1 MVTTQILENSQ
12 YLPPAAQTRL
22 NWRVLG
28 SGRKWILPDS
38 EAEANQDEWRPILGL
53 LAIGAL
59 ALVLSALGGGGEV
72 AGAPLL
78 PACPETWPEATGWH
92 DGWYVIIDRDSNGNK
107 HGRAYPADSGYQS
120 GYVPGAPH
128 EICIVRIKDN
138 PGVEQLS
145 FGADRDRTQT
155 TPVAGAGAPGNQGD
169 AGSVTPT
176 PPPET
181 AESAAFSISAAVAS
195 VEGQP
200 GALTLTLS
208 GDAPDGGAAFAVTPH
223 YGGNATATADD
234 VGTVISPVTVPGGET
249 TVAIIIP
256 TVDDAVDEN
265 DEIFTVSVAATTAG
279 WTKAGDD
286 RDTATVT
293 ITDDDTSGVTVNA
306 ADPVR
311 VDEGAAATYT
321 VSLTSRPTADVTIT
335 AVSADAGA
343 AAVEPATR
351 TFTPSGWNTPQTF
364 TLRGVADDD
373 TSDES
378 VGISHRVASADG
390 KYANLP
396 VSSVRVAVSDTTS
409 PGQQGSGGE
418 PPPAQSTPTPTPTP
432 TPAPTDTAPSPSG
445 SGNSCPNN
453 YEHDHDSYGKH
464 WHQWSINDGDG
475 QCVHNVGHNEG
486 GGYHE
491 H

>member
-1 MVTTQILENSQ
+1 MN
-12 YLPPAAQTRL
+12 R
-22 NWRVLG
+22 
-28 SGRKWILPDS
+28 
-38 EAEANQDEWRPILGL
+38 RPIMGL

-59 ALVLSALGGGGEV
+59 ALVLSALGGGEA
-72 AGAPLL
+72 AGAGRL

-92 DGWYVIIDRDSNGNK
+92 EGWYVFIDRDSNGNK
-107 HGRAYPADSGYQS
+107 HGRAYPADSGYRS
-120 GYVPGAPH
+120 GHVPGAPH

-145 FGADRDRTQT
+145 FGAERDRTQT

-176 PPPET
+176 PTPPPEA
-181 AESAAFSISAAVAS
+181 AESVAYSISPGATVT
-195 VEGQP
+195 EGQS
-200 GALTLTLS
+200 AALTLTLTLS

-223 YGGNATATADD
+223 YGATATADD

-409 PGQQGSGGE
+409 PGQQGSGSE
-418 PPPAQSTPTPTPTP
+418 PAPAQSTPTPTST
-432 TPAPTDTAPSPSG
+432 PTDTAPSPSG
-445 SGNSCPNN
+445 SGNSCPSD
-453 YEHDHDSYGKH
+453 YQHEHGSSGEH
-464 WHQWSINDGDG
+464 WHQWSINQADG
-475 QCVHNVGHNEG
+475 QCAHNVGHNG
-486 GGYHE
+486 IGYHE